1 VFGEG
6 PSDARIL
13 LAGEQPG
20 DVEDREGRPFVGPAG
35 RVLDDALA
43 AVGLDRRRVFL
54 TNVVKHFRWE
64 MQRGKKR
71 IHRKPGLA
79 HVRSCE
85 PWFREELRVVDP
97 EVVVLLGATAAQAV
111 LGPGARVT
119 ELRGRPVSAP
129 LDAVVVVT
137 VHPSSILRTRDHD
150 AKREA
155 FEALV
160 EDLRVAVH
168 AMS

>member
-1 VFGEG
+1 
-6 PSDARIL
+6 
-13 LAGEQPG
+13 
-20 DVEDREGRPFVGPAG
+20 
-35 RVLDDALA
+35 
-43 AVGLDRRRVFL
+43 
-54 TNVVKHFRWE
+54 
-64 MQRGKKR
+64 
-71 IHRKPGLA
+71 
-79 HVRSCE
+79 
-85 PWFREELRVVDP
+85 VVDP
-97 EVVVLLGATAAQAV
+97 EVVVLLGATAAQAI
-111 LGPGARVT
+111 LGPGVRVT
-119 ELRGRPVSAP
+119 ELRGRPVSTP

>member
-6 PSDARIL
+6 PRDARIL
-13 LAGEQPG
+13 MAGEQPG

-43 AVGLDRRRVFL
+43 AIGLDRGQVFV

-64 MQRGKKR
+64 LQRGKKR

-79 HVRSCE
+79 HVRACE

-97 EVVVLLGATAAQAV
+97 EVVVLLGATAARAL
-111 LGPGARVT
+111 LGSGARVT

-137 VHPSSILRTRDHD
+137 VHPSSILRTRDRD
-150 AKREA
+150 ARRESFDA
-155 FEALV
+155 FVA
-160 EDLRVAVH
+160 DLQVAVH
-168 AMS
+168 TMS